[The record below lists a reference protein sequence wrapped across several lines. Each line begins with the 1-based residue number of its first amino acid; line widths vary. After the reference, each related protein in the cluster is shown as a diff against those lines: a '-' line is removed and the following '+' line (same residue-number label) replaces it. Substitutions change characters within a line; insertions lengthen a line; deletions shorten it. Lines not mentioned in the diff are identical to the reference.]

1 MDKKNTDLPDFNTLN
16 DRVIAE
22 PSSSPSLVI
31 KTNLDSEDIDKDN
44 PYAKGESSTDFK
56 NFFKDWL
63 EMDFTLGYLIEALS
77 NYDRS
82 SVCQRINDKLEK
94 GKFKTERD
102 FVLQLEDDEV
112 QFLNN
117 VLPDEIK
124 YAFSEQDFIRG
135 NQLNEVYELLI

>member
-1 MDKKNTDLPDFNTLN
+1 
-16 DRVIAE
+16 
-22 PSSSPSLVI
+22 
-31 KTNLDSEDIDKDN
+31 
-44 PYAKGESSTDFK
+44 
-56 NFFKDWL
+56 
-63 EMDFTLGYLIEALS
+63 MDFTLGYLKEALS

-94 GKFKTERD
+94 GQFKTERD